1 MQTTQIK
8 ICGLTTAPT
17 MNAALD
23 AGADMIGLMSFPKSP
38 RHVDLDHMTSL
49 ADQARGRAQI
59 VVVTVDANNAL
70 LDDINKAVRPDT
82 WQLHGKEDAARI
94 HAVRARYGRPVMK
107 ALGVAGA
114 ADVAAAN
121 AMAEVADRVLLDAK
135 PPKDASR
142 PGGLGKSFDWSLLDG
157 LVDDLRN
164 PHHGFL
170 LSGGLNPANV
180 ADAIKATHAPGVDVS
195 SGVESA
201 PGKKDEA
208 LIRAF
213 IEAVQ
218 DLRLERQ
225 PATDAQPIRTT
236 A

>member
-38 RHVDLDHMTSL
+38 RHVDLDSMAGL
-49 ADQARGRAQI
+49 ADQARGRSQI

-70 LDDINKAVRPDT
+70 LDAINKAVRPDI
-82 WQLHGKEDAARI
+82 WQLHGKEDATRI

-107 ALGVAGA
+107 ALGVAGPE
-114 ADVAAAN
+114 DVAAAN

-157 LVDDLRN
+157 LADDLRN

-180 ADAIKATHAPGVDVS
+180 ADAIKATYAPGVDVS